1 MVQRASVSPPRHRA
15 LAEQSVEVS
24 ENRGLERDHLEGDDL
39 LLPEFD
45 LPLAGSGEFAAGD
58 QQPVALGKNLRRRG
72 GGRHRQNVDAMA
84 WPVRLSASS
93 QISQASVRCQP
104 VIRKLS
110 PGAFLS
116 PSRQNEV

>member
-58 QQPVALGKNLRRRG
+58 QQPVALGKISGAGAAGGTGRTSMRWPRRY
-72 GGRHRQNVDAMA
+72 V
-84 WPVRLSASS
+84 
-93 QISQASVRCQP
+93 
-104 VIRKLS
+104 
-110 PGAFLS
+110 
-116 PSRQNEV
+116 

>member
-1 MVQRASVSPPRHRA
+1 M
-15 LAEQSVEVS
+15 
-24 ENRGLERDHLEGDDL
+24 
-39 LLPEFD
+39 LPEFD

-58 QQPVALGKNLRRRG
+58 QQPVALGKISGAG

-84 WPVRLSASS
+84 PPVRLSASS

-104 VIRKLS
+104 VIVKVV